1 MTLDDW
7 KRLLENSTQMS
18 GRSIGHDVAMT
29 EGMLASE
36 LTMRL
41 SLSKIAQF
49 GAALGVAEG
58 STVAAVA
65 EALAEDLAPLILAPL
80 GGFVSMVVG
89 KSEGEVRAKSGL
101 FWRCAVA
108 LLAMPVIALRAI
120 ALQKCAHVPQLKSLI
135 PSRGDASVEAHV
147 RLVRAVVPWFS
158 MTAQSQQQV
167 EEAKRRAK
175 EAAAARRERDGDGV
189 AEVAT
194 KQERAGGS
202 SAAASSSSTSSST
215 STSTSGG
222 GVGDSHT
229 YDKGYSR
236 WETFDADAA
245 AASVDIG
252 EDARVA
258 SSASARSGAEA
269 AAAARGEEEED
280 DAEVDAQLR
289 TKVAALRS
297 KLAESGETSTIA
309 ELDRA
314 IQTGD
319 LLQIAGLLASSSL
332 GKKAAALDLM
342 EGSEGVALDAVKEST
357 PSSGAAIEQ

>member
-1 MTLDDW
+1 
-7 KRLLENSTQMS
+7 
-18 GRSIGHDVAMT
+18 
-29 EGMLASE
+29 
-36 LTMRL
+36 
-41 SLSKIAQF
+41 
-49 GAALGVAEG
+49 
-58 STVAAVA
+58 
-65 EALAEDLAPLILAPL
+65 
-80 GGFVSMVVG
+80 
-89 KSEGEVRAKSGL
+89 
-101 FWRCAVA
+101 
-108 LLAMPVIALRAI
+108 
-120 ALQKCAHVPQLKSLI
+120 
-135 PSRGDASVEAHV
+135 
-147 RLVRAVVPWFS
+147 
-158 MTAQSQQQV
+158 
-167 EEAKRRAK
+167 
-175 EAAAARRERDGDGV
+175 
-189 AEVAT
+189 
-194 KQERAGGS
+194 
-202 SAAASSSSTSSST
+202 
-215 STSTSGG
+215 
-222 GVGDSHT
+222 VGDSHT

>member
-1 MTLDDW
+1 M
-7 KRLLENSTQMS
+7 
-18 GRSIGHDVAMT
+18 
-29 EGMLASE
+29 
-36 LTMRL
+36 
-41 SLSKIAQF
+41 
-49 GAALGVAEG
+49 
-58 STVAAVA
+58 
-65 EALAEDLAPLILAPL
+65 
-80 GGFVSMVVG
+80 
-89 KSEGEVRAKSGL
+89 
-101 FWRCAVA
+101 
-108 LLAMPVIALRAI
+108 
-120 ALQKCAHVPQLKSLI
+120 
-135 PSRGDASVEAHV
+135 
-147 RLVRAVVPWFS
+147 
-158 MTAQSQQQV
+158 
-167 EEAKRRAK
+167 
-175 EAAAARRERDGDGV
+175 
-189 AEVAT
+189 
-194 KQERAGGS
+194 
-202 SAAASSSSTSSST
+202 
-215 STSTSGG
+215 
-222 GVGDSHT
+222 GDSHT

-258 SSASARSGAEA
+258 SSAAARSGAE

-342 EGSEGVALDAVKEST
+342 EGSEGIALDAVKEST

>member
-1 MTLDDW
+1 
-7 KRLLENSTQMS
+7 MS
-18 GRSIGHDVAMT
+18 GAARSIGHDVAMT

>member
-1 MTLDDW
+1 
-7 KRLLENSTQMS
+7 MS
-18 GRSIGHDVAMT
+18 SISATPVRSIGHDVAMT

-202 SAAASSSSTSSST
+202 SAAASSSSSST

-258 SSASARSGAEA
+258 SSAAARSGAE

-342 EGSEGVALDAVKEST
+342 EGSEGIALDAVKEST

>member
-1 MTLDDW
+1 
-7 KRLLENSTQMS
+7 MS
-18 GRSIGHDVAMT
+18 SISATPVRSIGHDVAMT

-202 SAAASSSSTSSST
+202 SAAASSSSSST
-215 STSTSGG
+215 SSSTSGG